1 MFAPAILL
9 VPVYFYFVSIS
20 NSQVFELC
28 PSGSQLLSDSMGR
41 PKRCLPHRTDLCNR
55 DGLAPANTC
64 CYRAVGDY
72 YCCAGV
78 PQPLCPNYENYTS
91 VIYKQ
96 LYATGSRELP
106 FRQALFNHRFG
117 EYNNIIRNGDIFFD
131 QFNHPDPNWQPGT
144 SSSNSDTGQTVFQSF
159 GYGNAAQP
167 FTPVSTTF
175 FIPPSQNEA
184 INHRKRCEEKKS
196 KSNEQTAI
204 SSCEIVNKTFTVKQ
218 PEYMQET
225 ESIENNIIAETPYM
239 EAVDKKEII
248 EGLKAP
254 TPLSPT
260 KSTAYVNTQPPNY
273 GEPISNHLQPNYFS
287 RITPSMYVRRPQ
299 PHKIVKP
306 NVSRNRNGYASGNRY
321 GSTIQALPTLAVHR
335 PPFQLKIP
343 TRSSGPPGIQPSI
356 SPTLLKKS
364 RNQSRLNTNKQLQ
377 PTNIAEALALME
389 IRKQQ
394 QQQQQ
399 PLMMSSSQP
408 SWLKSNTVTSREMKK
423 NQKKR
428 LASVQ
433 PSVVELQLPKAY
445 YLNLVP
451 TEAIQPDQ

>member
-9 VPVYFYFVSIS
+9 LPAYFYFVSIS

-28 PSGSQLLSDSMGR
+28 PSGSHLLSDSMGR

-55 DGLAPANTC
+55 DGLAPVDTC

-78 PQPLCPNYENYTS
+78 PEPLCPNYENYTS

-96 LYATGSRELP
+96 LYATGSRKFP

-131 QFNHPDPNWQPGT
+131 QFNHPDPNWQPAT
-144 SSSNSDTGQTVFQSF
+144 SSLNSDSGQTVFQTF
-159 GYGNAAQP
+159 GYGNAAPP
-167 FTPVSTTF
+167 FAPVSTTF

-184 INHRKRCEEKKS
+184 VNHRKRCEKKMS
-196 KSNEQTAI
+196 KSNMQAAI

-218 PEYMQET
+218 PEYIQET
-225 ESIENNIIAETPYM
+225 EFIESNIKAETPYT
-239 EAVDKKEII
+239 EAVDKKEIT
-248 EGLKAP
+248 ESLKTP
-254 TPLSPT
+254 TPSSPT
-260 KSTAYVNTQPPNY
+260 ESTAYVNTPRPNY
-273 GEPISNHLQPNYFS
+273 GEPTSNHLQSNYFS
-287 RITPSMYVRRPQ
+287 PITPNMYVGKPQ
-299 PHKIVKP
+299 PYKIIKP
-306 NVSRNRNGYASGNRY
+306 NASHNRNGYASGRRY

-356 SPTLLKKS
+356 SSRLLKKS
-364 RNQSRLNTNKQLQ
+364 RNQSRLNNKKRLQ
-377 PTNIAEALALME
+377 PTNIAEALSLME

-394 QQQQQ
+394 QQQQ
-399 PLMMSSSQP
+399 PLMMSSTQP
-408 SWLKSNTVTSREMKK
+408 SWLKSNTVTNREMKK

-445 YLNLVP
+445 YQNLVP
-451 TEAIQPDQ
+451 TEAI